1 MRKNWLGRRIEF
13 MEFLAWP
20 AVVLILGL
28 IALFMFKRNIAG
40 RIDKIHKIDRI
51 GMQIGSEQAQSL
63 PEAKGSSFQELMDLA
78 SSPLLRER
86 ENNIRD
92 ALKARG
98 IANEQESI
106 KVLMRALA
114 SSQLALQWEQIEK
127 GIFGSQVAI
136 LVEMNTRHAG
146 LPVDVLRKV
155 YDEMAKKYPSTY
167 EGYAF
172 DQYVSYLET
181 NRLMTKG
188 GDGYQVTLEGKEF
201 MVWLVQTGRTHQRP
215 N

>member
-1 MRKNWLGRRIEF
+1 

-98 IANEQESI
+98 ISNEQESI
-106 KVLMRALA
+106 KVLIRALA
-114 SSQLALQWEQIEK
+114 SSQLTLQWEQIER
-127 GIFGSQVAI
+127 GIFGSQVVI
-136 LVEMNTRHAG
+136 LVEMNTKHAG

-167 EGYAF
+167 DGYTF
-172 DQYVSYLET
+172 DQYVGYLET

-201 MVWLVQTGRTHQRP
+201 MVWLVQSGRTYQRP